1 MGHLGPL
8 TKHPPPQGRAPVLT
22 TEVQAGTGGGWGRG
36 CALEAVPG
44 GTPAPT
50 TRMVSVQRGGS
61 APRPRMSGDP
71 RAGTGPWTPET
82 PPSGRA
88 GWLWGRGQS
97 SSLPLLTL
105 PPSAC
110 FPLPPKPPASPEGR
124 LVYTAPTPTP
134 SPTHGNRAA
143 RGTEGTQPPHP
154 SKWVSRVGDMDMAL
168 ETGAQDPRPASP
180 QCPVPQSPV
189 CTWAQLLNAPVLGGP
204 SCPTPAPLLSRGPG
218 NAL

>member
-36 CALEAVPG
+36 RALEAVPR

-50 TRMVSVQRGGS
+50 TRIVSVQRGGS
-61 APRPRMSGDP
+61 APRPRTSGDP

-82 PPSGRA
+82 PLSGRA

-97 SSLPLLTL
+97 SSLPPQLVFL
-105 PPSAC
+105 SA
-110 FPLPPKPPASPEGR
+110 KPPASREGR

-154 SKWVSRVGDMDMAL
+154 SKWAPRVGDMDMAL

-189 CTWAQLLNAPVLGGP
+189 CTWAQLLNAPVHRVPHLPPYCPGALAMP
-204 SCPTPAPLLSRGPG
+204 SKTPPL
-218 NAL
+218 